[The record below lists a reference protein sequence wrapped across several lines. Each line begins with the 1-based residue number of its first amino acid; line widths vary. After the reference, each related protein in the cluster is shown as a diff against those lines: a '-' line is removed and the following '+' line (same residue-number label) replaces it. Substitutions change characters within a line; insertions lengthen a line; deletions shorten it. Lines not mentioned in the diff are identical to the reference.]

1 MCIKIWG
8 NQKTHCYWYSI
19 FFFRPIHYQT
29 HTNYSYHELFDLP
42 GGKTDRPIANS
53 HKLFISWIIWL
64 TVLLTDRPLGGKTDR
79 LIGRWTDFRVTVRLF
94 IVLSTDRLSGGL
106 TDRPLVS
113 LISQNWHLS
122 SAKKRFLTPFFCQKK
137 FLSCRVKFIEKKEG
151 KSICRSS

>member
-1 MCIKIWG
+1 MRYLIMRCVSKYGVIKKQIVVDI
-8 NQKTHCYWYSI
+8 Q

-42 GGKTDRPIANS
+42 GGKTDKPIANS

-64 TVLLTDRPLGGKTDR
+64 TVLLTNRPLGGKTDR
-79 LIGRWTDFRVTVRLF
+79 PIGRWTDLRVM
-94 IVLSTDRLSGGL
+94 DRL
-106 TDRPLVS
+106 LVS

-137 FLSCRVKFIEKKEG
+137 FLSFLVKFIEKK
-151 KSICRSS
+151 